1 MRDAALPHAASARY
15 GLLGL
20 PLAFVALPLYVMLPA
35 HYAELG
41 VPLAL
46 LGLVLL
52 STRLFDALID
62 PVLGRWVDAHWSP
75 PRALKVL
82 AWAALGLGAGFAALF
97 FPAVQ
102 GTTPLLWWCAL
113 ALAVTFVAFSLASVL
128 HQSWGSRLGG
138 SAVQRSR
145 LVAWREGLGLV
156 GVLLANGLATQAG
169 LAAATAVLWTAL
181 ALGVWALHFA
191 PVPRQ
196 TWVPAAGSSAGAPSL
211 TLPWRGR
218 EFRRL
223 MALFMLNGI
232 ASAIPATLVLFFIND
247 RVQAPGWTPVFLG
260 AYFVMGAV
268 SVPVWLALIKRL
280 GPSTAWACGMGLN
293 VLGFIGV
300 LALRAGDTIGY
311 LAVCLASG
319 LALGADL
326 TVPGT
331 LLTGVIQRAGH
342 AGQSEGAY
350 AGWWQLA
357 TKLNLALAAGLALPA
372 LQWWGYGPGARDP
385 QALQALSWAYGALP
399 CLFKLSAL
407 ALWWRLWHRQNL
419 E

>member
-1 MRDAALPHAASARY
+1 VLEPVLPHAASARY

-35 HYAELG
+35 HYAQLG
-41 VPLAL
+41 VPLGL

-52 STRLFDALID
+52 GTRLLDALID
-62 PVLGRWVDAHWSP
+62 PVLGRWVDAVWSP
-75 PRALKVL
+75 QRALKAM
-82 AWAALGLGAGFAALF
+82 AWAVLALGLGFAALF
-97 FPAVQ
+97 FPRVQ
-102 GTTPLLWWCAL
+102 GGTPLLLWCAV
-113 ALAVTFVAFSLASVL
+113 ALTGTFLAFSLASVL

-138 SAVQRSR
+138 VAAQRAR

-156 GVLLANGLATQAG
+156 GVLLANVVATQAG
-169 LAAATAVLWTAL
+169 MAATTVVLWTCL
-181 ALGVWALHFA
+181 ALGVWALWTA
-191 PVPRQ
+191 PVPRK
-196 TWVPAAGSSAGAPSL
+196 TLTRAALLPTDQSL
-211 TLPWRGR
+211 ALPWRGQA
-218 EFRRL
+218 FRRL

-232 ASAIPATLVLFFIND
+232 AGAIPATLVLFFIQD
-247 RVQAPGWTPVFLG
+247 RIQAPAWAPIFLG
-260 AYFVMGAV
+260 AYFVVGAA
-268 SVPVWLALIKRL
+268 SVPVWLSLIRRL
-280 GPSTAWACGMGLN
+280 GPSTAWAWGMALN

-300 LALRAGDTIGY
+300 LGLGAGDTLGY

-319 LALGADL
+319 AALGADL

-372 LQWWGYGPGARDP
+372 LQWLGYGPGARDP
-385 QALQALSWAYGALP
+385 QALQALSLAYGALP

-407 ALWWRLWHRQNL
+407 ALWWRLWRGQNL